1 MKRLILRLPVL
12 LMAIAFFNIIA
23 FADDSIKEGSWK
35 ISSTSNSQEQVPG
48 SPQGSVD
55 TGSMQYNGQSGIA
68 TMQGSNNETVC
79 VTKNTVENLRK
90 IPGCPEPQFIRNGS
104 TVDYSL
110 SCDMSGVPVTINGH
124 YEFKGEVMDGSVK
137 VVTGNRMTTEARV
150 TGKYLGPCTQDG
162 TNNQNLNS

>member
-1 MKRLILRLPVL
+1 MKKNILRSFLFVMTISL
-12 LMAIAFFNIIA
+12 FSVMG
-23 FADDSIKEGSWK
+23 FADDSIKEGSWE
-35 ISSTSNSQEQVPG
+35 ITSISNSQVQVPG

-79 VTKNTVENLRK
+79 ITQNTIENLRK
-90 IPGCPEPQFIRNGS
+90 IPGCPEPQFTRTGS

-124 YEFKGEVMDGSVK
+124 YEFAGEAMDGSVK
-137 VVTGNRMTTEARV
+137 VVTNNSMTTETKV
-150 TGKYLGPCTQDG
+150 TGKYLGPC
-162 TNNQNLNS
+162 S